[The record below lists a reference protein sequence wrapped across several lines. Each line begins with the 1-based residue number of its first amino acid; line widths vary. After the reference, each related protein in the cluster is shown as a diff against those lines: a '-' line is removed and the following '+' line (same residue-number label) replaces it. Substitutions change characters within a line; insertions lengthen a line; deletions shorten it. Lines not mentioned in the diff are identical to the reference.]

1 MSRSQTE
8 GGFTGYQK
16 LVVILMAF
24 LQFSIILDFMVM
36 SPLGAM
42 LMPALQISPS
52 QFGLVVSAYAFSAG
66 ISAISAAGFADR
78 FDRKSLLLFFYAGF
92 ILGTF
97 LCAIAP
103 TFHFLLFGRIVTGI
117 FGGVIGSV
125 VLAITTDLFS
135 LQMRGRVMGVV
146 QTAFAASQILG
157 LPIGLYFANIWGWH
171 APFTMIVV
179 VSVIVCGIIMLY
191 LKPVDAHLK
200 LPTDK
205 NPFLHLWSTLTNS
218 RYVLAFATTG
228 LLTLGGYMLMPFGS
242 AFTVHNLGIDLEQL
256 PILYLVTGVS
266 AIAIGPLVGR
276 ASDTCGKFNV
286 FLFGAVLTMIMV
298 AIYTN
303 LGTTPL
309 PWVLLV
315 NVLLFVGIFARMVP
329 TQALISAIPDPGSR
343 GAFMA
348 VNSSLQQISGG
359 IASVLAGLI
368 VAQGSTGRLEHFER
382 LGFILITSVLVTVG
396 MLYLIQRRV
405 PESASV

>member
-1 MSRSQTE
+1 MRRSQTE

-16 LVVILMAF
+16 LVVLLMAF

-42 LMPALQISPS
+42 LMPALQITPS

-66 ISAISAAGFADR
+66 IAAISAAGFADR

-218 RYVLAFATTG
+218 RYVLAFAATG

-242 AFTVHNLGIDLEQL
+242 AFTVYNLGIDLEQL

-266 AIAIGPLVGR
+266 AIAVGPLVGL

-309 PWVLLV
+309 PWVLVV

-359 IASVLAGLI
+359 VASVLAGLI
-368 VAQGSTGRLEHFER
+368 VAQGSTGRLEHFDR
-382 LGFILITSVLVTVG
+382 LGFILITTVLVTVG
-396 MLYLIQRRV
+396 MMYLIHRRV

>member
-1 MSRSQTE
+1 MTQSQTK
-8 GGFTGYQK
+8 GGFTSYQR
-16 LVVILMAF
+16 LVIALMAF

-42 LMPALQISPS
+42 LIPALQITPS

-66 ISAISAAGFADR
+66 ISAILAAGFADR
-78 FDRKSLLLFFYAGF
+78 FDRKRLLLFFYAGF
-92 ILGTF
+92 IVGTF

-117 FGGVIGSV
+117 FGGVIGSI

-171 APFTMIVV
+171 APFMMIVV
-179 VSVIVCGIIMLY
+179 VSIIVCGIIMVY
-191 LKPVDAHLK
+191 LRPVDAHLK
-200 LPTDK
+200 LPTEK
-205 NPFLHLWSTLTNS
+205 NPFLHLWSTLTNF
-218 RYVLAFATTG
+218 RYVLAFAATG
-228 LLTLGGYMLMPFGS
+228 ILTLGGYMLMPFGS
-242 AFTVHNLGIDLEQL
+242 VFTVHNLGIDLEQL

-266 AIAIGPLVGR
+266 AIAVGPLVGR
-276 ASDTCGKFNV
+276 ASDTYGKFNV
-286 FLFGAVLTMIMV
+286 FLFGAVLTMVMV

-309 PWVLLV
+309 PWVLAV
-315 NVLLFVGIFARMVP
+315 NVLLFVGIFARMIP

-359 IASVLAGLI
+359 VASVLAGLI
-368 VAQGSTGRLEHFER
+368 VAQGSTGRLEHFDR

-396 MLYLIQRRV
+396 MMYLIHRRV
-405 PESASV
+405 PENQ

>member
-1 MSRSQTE
+1 MGRLQTE
-8 GGFTGYQK
+8 AGFTGYQK
-16 LVVILMAF
+16 LVVMLMAF

-42 LMPALQISPS
+42 LMPALQITTS
-52 QFGLVVSAYAFSAG
+52 QFGLAVSAYAFSAG

-78 FDRKSLLLFFYAGF
+78 FDRKSLLLFLYAGF

-179 VSVIVCGIIMLY
+179 VSVTVWGIIMLY

-205 NPFLHLWSTLTNS
+205 NPFLHLWSTVTNS
-218 RYVLAFATTG
+218 QYVLAFAATG

-266 AIAIGPLVGR
+266 AIAVGPLVGR

-315 NVLLFVGIFARMVP
+315 NVLLFVGIFARMIP

-359 IASVLAGLI
+359 VASVLAGLI

-382 LGFILITSVLVTVG
+382 LGFILITTVLLTVG
-396 MLYLIQRRV
+396 MMYLIHRRV
-405 PESASV
+405 PEDASV

>member
-1 MSRSQTE
+1 MSLPRTQIA
-8 GGFTGYQK
+8 FTGYQK
-16 LVVILMAF
+16 LVVSLMAF

-42 LMPALQISPS
+42 LMPALQITPS
-52 QFGLVVSAYAFSAG
+52 QFGLAVSAYALSAG
-66 ISAISAAGFADR
+66 MSAILAAGFADR

-92 ILGTF
+92 IVGTL

-103 TFHFLLFGRIVTGI
+103 TFHFLLFARIVTGI

-125 VLAITTDLFS
+125 VLAITADLFP

-146 QTAFAASQILG
+146 QMAFAASQILG
-157 LPIGLYFANIWGWH
+157 LPIGLYLANIWGWH
-171 APFTMIVV
+171 APFMMIVT
-179 VSVIVCGIIMLY
+179 VSVVVCGVIAVY

-200 LPTDK
+200 LPTEK
-205 NPFLHLWSTLTNS
+205 NPLLHLWSTLINP
-218 RYVLAFATTG
+218 RYMLAFALTG
-228 LLTLGGYMLMPFGS
+228 LATLGGYMLMPFGS
-242 AFTVHNLGIDLEQL
+242 AYTVHNLGIDLEHL

-266 AIAIGPLVGR
+266 AIAVGPLVGR
-276 ASDTCGKFNV
+276 ASDSHGKFNV
-286 FLFGAVLTMIMV
+286 FLFGAILTMVMV

-309 PWVLLV
+309 PWVLAV
-315 NVLLFVGIFARMVP
+315 NVLLFVGIFARMIP

-359 IASVLAGLI
+359 VASVLAGLI
-368 VAQGSTGRLEHFER
+368 VAQGSDGRLEHFDR
-382 LGFILITSVLVTVG
+382 LGLILITTVLVTMG
-396 MLYLIQRRV
+396 MMYRIHRRV
-405 PESASV
+405 PEGASF

>member
-1 MSRSQTE
+1 
-8 GGFTGYQK
+8 
-16 LVVILMAF
+16 
-24 LQFSIILDFMVM
+24 M

-42 LMPALQISPS
+42 LIPALQITPS

-66 ISAISAAGFADR
+66 ISAILAAGFADR
-78 FDRKSLLLFFYAGF
+78 FDRKRLLLFFYAGF
-92 ILGTF
+92 IVGTF
-97 LCAIAP
+97 LCAISP

-117 FGGVIGSV
+117 FGGVIGSI

-157 LPIGLYFANIWGWH
+157 LPIGLYFASIWGWH
-171 APFTMIVV
+171 APFMMIVV
-179 VSVIVCGIIMLY
+179 VSVIVCGIIMVY
-191 LKPVDAHLK
+191 LRPVDAHLK
-200 LPTDK
+200 LPTEK
-205 NPFLHLWSTLTNS
+205 NPFLHLWSTVTNS
-218 RYVLAFATTG
+218 RYVLAFAATG
-228 LLTLGGYMLMPFGS
+228 VLTLGGYMLMPFGS
-242 AFTVHNLGIDLEQL
+242 AYTVHNLGIDLEQL

-266 AIAIGPLVGR
+266 AIAVGPLVGR
-276 ASDTCGKFNV
+276 ASDTYGKFNV
-286 FLFGAVLTMIMV
+286 FLFGAVLTMVMV

-309 PWVLLV
+309 PWVLAV
-315 NVLLFVGIFARMVP
+315 NVLLFVGIFARMIP

-359 IASVLAGLI
+359 VASVLAGLI
-368 VAQGSTGRLEHFER
+368 VAQGSTGRLEHFDR

-396 MLYLIQRRV
+396 MMYLIHRRV
-405 PESASV
+405 PENQ

>member
-1 MSRSQTE
+1 MGRLQTE
-8 GGFTGYQK
+8 AGFTGYQK
-16 LVVILMAF
+16 LVVMLMAF

-42 LMPALQISPS
+42 LMPALQITPS
-52 QFGLVVSAYAFSAG
+52 QFGLAVSAYAFSAG

-78 FDRKSLLLFFYAGF
+78 FDRKSLLLFLYAGF

-179 VSVIVCGIIMLY
+179 VSVTVWGIIMLY

-205 NPFLHLWSTLTNS
+205 NPFLHLWSTVTNS
-218 RYVLAFATTG
+218 QYVLAFAATG

-266 AIAIGPLVGR
+266 AIAVGPLVGR

-315 NVLLFVGIFARMVP
+315 NVLLFVGIFARMIP

-359 IASVLAGLI
+359 VASVLAGLI

-382 LGFILITSVLVTVG
+382 LGFILITTVLLTVG
-396 MLYLIQRRV
+396 MMYLIHRRV
-405 PESASV
+405 PEDASV

>member
-1 MSRSQTE
+1 MGRSQTE
-8 GGFTGYQK
+8 GEFTRYQK

-42 LMPALQISPS
+42 LMPALQITPS

-78 FDRKSLLLFFYAGF
+78 FDRKRLLLFFYAGF

-200 LPTDK
+200 LPTNK

-218 RYVLAFATTG
+218 RYVLAFAATG
-228 LLTLGGYMLMPFGS
+228 LLALGGYMLMPFGS

-382 LGFILITSVLVTVG
+382 LGFILITTVLVTVG
-396 MLYLIQRRV
+396 MMYLIHRRV
-405 PESASV
+405 PEDASV

>member
-1 MSRSQTE
+1 MGRSQTE
-8 GGFTGYQK
+8 AGLGYQK
-16 LVVILMAF
+16 LVVMLMAF

-42 LMPALQISPS
+42 LMPALQITPS
-52 QFGLVVSAYAFSAG
+52 QFGLAVSAYAFSAG

-78 FDRKSLLLFFYAGF
+78 FDRKSLLLFLYAGF

-125 VLAITTDLFS
+125 ALAITTDLFS

-179 VSVIVCGIIMLY
+179 VSVTVWGIIMLY

-205 NPFLHLWSTLTNS
+205 NPFLHLWSTVTNS
-218 RYVLAFATTG
+218 QYVLAFAATG

-266 AIAIGPLVGR
+266 AIAVGPLVGR

-286 FLFGAVLTMIMV
+286 FLFGTVLTMIMV

-315 NVLLFVGIFARMVP
+315 NVLLFVGIFARMIP

-359 IASVLAGLI
+359 VASVLAGLI

-382 LGFILITSVLVTVG
+382 LGFILITTVLLTVG
-396 MLYLIQRRV
+396 MMYLIHRRV
-405 PESASV
+405 PEDASV

>member
-1 MSRSQTE
+1 MGRSQTE
-8 GGFTGYQK
+8 GEFTRYQK

-78 FDRKSLLLFFYAGF
+78 FDRKRLLLFFYAGF
-92 ILGTF
+92 IVGTF

-179 VSVIVCGIIMLY
+179 VSVTVWGIIMLY

-266 AIAIGPLVGR
+266 AIAVGPLVGR

-359 IASVLAGLI
+359 VASVLAGLI

-382 LGFILITSVLVTVG
+382 LGFILITTVLVTVG

>member
-1 MSRSQTE
+1 MGRLQTE
-8 GGFTGYQK
+8 AGFTGYQK
-16 LVVILMAF
+16 LVVMLMAF

-42 LMPALQISPS
+42 LMPALQITPS
-52 QFGLVVSAYAFSAG
+52 QFGLAVSAYAFSAG

-78 FDRKSLLLFFYAGF
+78 FDRKSLLLFLYAGF

-125 VLAITTDLFS
+125 ALAITTDLFS

-179 VSVIVCGIIMLY
+179 VSVTVWGIIMLY

-205 NPFLHLWSTLTNS
+205 NPFLHLWSTVTNS
-218 RYVLAFATTG
+218 QYVLAFAATG

-266 AIAIGPLVGR
+266 AIAVGPLVGR

-315 NVLLFVGIFARMVP
+315 NVLLFVGIFARMIP

-359 IASVLAGLI
+359 VASVLAGLI
-368 VAQGSTGRLEHFER
+368 VAQGSTGKLEHFEH
-382 LGFILITSVLVTVG
+382 LGFILITTVLLTVG
-396 MLYLIQRRV
+396 MMYLIHRRV
-405 PESASV
+405 PEDASV

>member
-1 MSRSQTE
+1 MGRLQTE
-8 GGFTGYQK
+8 AGFTGYQK
-16 LVVILMAF
+16 LVVMLMAF

-42 LMPALQISPS
+42 LMPALQITPS
-52 QFGLVVSAYAFSAG
+52 QFGLAVSAYAFSAG

-78 FDRKSLLLFFYAGF
+78 FDRKSLLLFLYAGF

-125 VLAITTDLFS
+125 ALAITTDLFS

-179 VSVIVCGIIMLY
+179 VSVTVWGIIMLY

-205 NPFLHLWSTLTNS
+205 NPFLHLWSTVTNS
-218 RYVLAFATTG
+218 QYVLAFAATG

-266 AIAIGPLVGR
+266 AIAVGPLVGR

-315 NVLLFVGIFARMVP
+315 NVLLFVGIFARMIP

-359 IASVLAGLI
+359 VASVLAGLI

-382 LGFILITSVLVTVG
+382 LGFILITTVLLTVG
-396 MLYLIQRRV
+396 MMYLIHRRV
-405 PESASV
+405 PEDASV

>member
-1 MSRSQTE
+1 MTQSQTK
-8 GGFTGYQK
+8 GGFTSYQW
-16 LVVILMAF
+16 LVIALMAF

-42 LMPALQISPS
+42 LIPALQITPS

-66 ISAISAAGFADR
+66 ISAILAAGFADR
-78 FDRKSLLLFFYAGF
+78 FDRKRLLLFFYAGF
-92 ILGTF
+92 IVGTF

-117 FGGVIGSV
+117 FGGVIGSI

-171 APFTMIVV
+171 APFMMIVV
-179 VSVIVCGIIMLY
+179 VSIIVCGIIMVY
-191 LKPVDAHLK
+191 LRPVDAHLK
-200 LPTDK
+200 LPTEK
-205 NPFLHLWSTLTNS
+205 NPFLHLWSTLTNF
-218 RYVLAFATTG
+218 RYVLAFAATG
-228 LLTLGGYMLMPFGS
+228 ILTLGGYMLMPFGS
-242 AFTVHNLGIDLEQL
+242 VFTVHNLGIDLEQL

-266 AIAIGPLVGR
+266 AIAVGPLVGR
-276 ASDTCGKFNV
+276 ASDTYGKFNV
-286 FLFGAVLTMIMV
+286 FLFGAVLTMVMV

-309 PWVLLV
+309 PWVLAV
-315 NVLLFVGIFARMVP
+315 NVLLFVGIFARMIP

-359 IASVLAGLI
+359 VASVLAGLI
-368 VAQGSTGRLEHFER
+368 VAQGSTGRLEHFDR

-396 MLYLIQRRV
+396 MMYLIHRRV
-405 PESASV
+405 PENQ

>member
-1 MSRSQTE
+1 MSLSQTE
-8 GGFTGYQK
+8 GAFTSYQK
-16 LVVILMAF
+16 LVVALMAF

-42 LMPALQISPS
+42 LMPALQITPS
-52 QFGLVVSAYAFSAG
+52 QFGLAVSAYAFSAG
-66 ISAISAAGFADR
+66 ISAILAAGFADR

-125 VLAITTDLFS
+125 VLAIIADLFP

-157 LPIGLYFANIWGWH
+157 LPIGLYLATVWGWH
-171 APFTMIVV
+171 APFMMIVV
-179 VSVIVCGIIMLY
+179 VSIIACGIIAVY

-200 LPTDK
+200 LPIEK
-205 NPFLHLWSTLTNS
+205 NPFVHLWSTLTNS
-218 RYVLAFATTG
+218 RYILPFAATG
-228 LLTLGGYMLMPFGS
+228 LLTLGGYMLMPFAS
-242 AFTVHNLGIDLEQL
+242 VYTVNNLGIDLEKL

-276 ASDTCGKFNV
+276 ASDTYGKFNV
-286 FLFGAVLTMIMV
+286 FLFGAALTMIMV

-303 LGTTPL
+303 LGPTPL
-309 PWVLLV
+309 PWVLTV
-315 NVLLFVGIFARMVP
+315 NVLLFVGIFSRMIP
-329 TQALISAIPDPGSR
+329 TQALISAIPEPASR

-359 IASVLAGLI
+359 VASVFAGLI
-368 VAQGSTGRLEHFER
+368 VVQGSNGTLEHFDR
-382 LGFILITSVLVTVG
+382 LGFILIGTVLITVG
-396 MLYLIQRRV
+396 MMYLIHRRV
-405 PESASV
+405 AEDVSH

>member
-1 MSRSQTE
+1 MSTSE
-8 GGFTGYQK
+8 VDAAFTSYQR
-16 LVVILMAF
+16 LVVALMAF

-42 LMPALQISPS
+42 LMPALQIAPS

-66 ISAISAAGFADR
+66 ISAILAAGFADR
-78 FDRKSLLLFFYAGF
+78 FDRKNLLLFFYTGF
-92 ILGTF
+92 IVGTF

-103 TFHFLLFGRIVTGI
+103 TFKFLLFGRVVTGV

-125 VLAITTDLFS
+125 VLAITADLFP

-157 LPIGLYFANIWGWH
+157 LPIGLYFATIGGWH
-171 APFTMIVV
+171 APFMMIVV
-179 VSVIVCGIIMLY
+179 VSLFVCGIIFVY
-191 LKPVDAHLK
+191 LQPVDAHLK
-200 LPTDK
+200 RATET

-218 RYVLAFATTG
+218 RYVLAFAATG
-228 LLTLGGYMLMPFGS
+228 LLSLGGYMLMPFGS
-242 AFTVHNLGIDLEQL
+242 AYTVHNLGIDLEKL

-266 AIAIGPLVGR
+266 AIAVGPLVGR
-276 ASDTCGKFNV
+276 ASDTYGKFNV
-286 FLFGAVLTMIMV
+286 FLFGAALTMVMV

-309 PWVLLV
+309 PWVLVV
-315 NVLLFVGIFARMVP
+315 NVLLFAGIFARMIP

-348 VNSSLQQISGG
+348 VTSSLQQISGG
-359 IASVLAGLI
+359 VASVLAGLI
-368 VAQGSTGRLEHFER
+368 VHEGASGRLEHFNR
-382 LGFILITSVLVTVG
+382 LGFILITTVLVTIG
-396 MLYLIQRRV
+396 MMYLIHRRV
-405 PESASV
+405 RDGPSN

>member
-1 MSRSQTE
+1 MGLSQTE
-8 GGFTGYQK
+8 DGFTGYQK
-16 LVVILMAF
+16 LVVVLLAF

-42 LMPALQISPS
+42 LMPALQITPS
-52 QFGLVVSAYAFSAG
+52 QFGRAVSAYAFSAG
-66 ISAISAAGFADR
+66 ISAILAAGFADR

-92 ILGTF
+92 ILGTL

-125 VLAITTDLFS
+125 VLAITADQFS

-157 LPIGLYFANIWGWH
+157 LPIGLFLANIWGWH
-171 APFTMIVV
+171 APFMMIVV
-179 VSVIVCGIIMLY
+179 VSIIVCGVIAVY

-200 LPTDK
+200 LPTER

-218 RYVLAFATTG
+218 RYILAFAATG
-228 LLTLGGYMLMPFGS
+228 LLTLGGYMLMPFAS
-242 AFTVHNLGIDLEQL
+242 AYTVHNLGIGLEKL
-256 PILYLVTGVS
+256 PILYLVTGLS
-266 AIAIGPLVGR
+266 AIAVGPLVGR
-276 ASDTCGKFNV
+276 ASDAHGKFNV
-286 FLFGAVLTMIMV
+286 FLFGAFLTMVMV

-309 PWVLLV
+309 PWVLVV
-315 NVLLFVGIFARMVP
+315 NVLLFVGTFARMIP

-348 VNSSLQQISGG
+348 VNSSLQQLSGG
-359 IASVLAGLI
+359 VASVLAGLI
-368 VAQGSTGRLEHFER
+368 VAEGSDGKLEHFDR
-382 LGFILITSVLVTVG
+382 VGFILIASVLVTVG
-396 MLYLIQRRV
+396 MMYLIHRRV
-405 PESASV
+405 PEGASR

>member
-1 MSRSQTE
+1 MGRSQTE

-42 LMPALQISPS
+42 LMPALQITPS

-135 LQMRGRVMGVV
+135 LQMRGRVLGVV

-179 VSVIVCGIIMLY
+179 VSIIVCGIIMLY

-218 RYVLAFATTG
+218 RHVLAFAATG

-266 AIAIGPLVGR
+266 AIAVGPLVGR
-276 ASDTCGKFNV
+276 ASDTFGKFNV

-329 TQALISAIPDPGSR
+329 TQALISAIPHPGSR

-368 VAQGSTGRLEHFER
+368 VTQGSTGRLEHFER
-382 LGFILITSVLVTVG
+382 LGFILITTVLVTVG
-396 MLYLIQRRV
+396 MMYLIHRRV
-405 PESASV
+405 PESAGV

>member
-1 MSRSQTE
+1 MTQSQTK
-8 GGFTGYQK
+8 GGFTSYQR
-16 LVVILMAF
+16 LVMAF

-42 LMPALQISPS
+42 LIPALQITPS

-66 ISAISAAGFADR
+66 ISAILAAGFADR
-78 FDRKSLLLFFYAGF
+78 FDRKRLLLFFYAGF
-92 ILGTF
+92 IVGTF

-117 FGGVIGSV
+117 FGGVIGSI
-125 VLAITTDLFS
+125 VLAITTGLFS

-171 APFTMIVV
+171 APFMMIVV
-179 VSVIVCGIIMLY
+179 VSIIVCGIIMVY
-191 LKPVDAHLK
+191 LRPVDAHLK
-200 LPTDK
+200 LPTEK
-205 NPFLHLWSTLTNS
+205 NPFLHLWSTLTNF
-218 RYVLAFATTG
+218 RYVLAFAATG
-228 LLTLGGYMLMPFGS
+228 ILTLGGYMLMPFGS
-242 AFTVHNLGIDLEQL
+242 VFTVHNLGIDLEQL

-266 AIAIGPLVGR
+266 AIAVGPLVGR
-276 ASDTCGKFNV
+276 ASDTYGKFNV
-286 FLFGAVLTMIMV
+286 FLFGAVLTMVMV

-309 PWVLLV
+309 PWVLAV
-315 NVLLFVGIFARMVP
+315 NVLLFVGIFARMIP

-359 IASVLAGLI
+359 VASVLAGLI
-368 VAQGSTGRLEHFER
+368 VAQGSTGRLEHFDR

-396 MLYLIQRRV
+396 MMYLIHRRV
-405 PESASV
+405 PENQ

>member
-1 MSRSQTE
+1 MSLSQTE
-8 GGFTGYQK
+8 NGFTSYQK
-16 LVVILMAF
+16 LVVTLMAF

-42 LMPALQISPS
+42 LMPALQITPS
-52 QFGLVVSAYAFSAG
+52 QFGLVVSVYAFSAG
-66 ISAISAAGFADR
+66 ISAILAAGFADR

-103 TFHFLLFGRIVTGI
+103 TFHFLLFGRTVTGV

-135 LQMRGRVMGVV
+135 LQMRGRVMGAV

-157 LPIGLYFANIWGWH
+157 LPIGLFFANLWGWH
-171 APFTMIVV
+171 APFIMIVA
-179 VSVIVCGIIMLY
+179 VSIIVCGIIVVY

-200 LPTDK
+200 LPTEK
-205 NPFLHLWSTLTNS
+205 NPFLHLWSTVTNS
-218 RYVLAFATTG
+218 RYVLAFAATG
-228 LLTLGGYMLMPFGS
+228 LLSLGGYMLMPFGS
-242 AFTVHNLGIDLEQL
+242 AYTVHNLGIDLERL

-266 AIAIGPLVGR
+266 AIAVGPLVGR
-276 ASDTCGKFNV
+276 ASDACGKFNV
-286 FLFGAVLTMIMV
+286 FLFGAILTMIMV

-309 PWVLLV
+309 PWVLAV
-315 NVLLFVGIFARMVP
+315 NVLLFVGIFARMIP

-359 IASVLAGLI
+359 VASVLAGQI
-368 VAQGSTGRLEHFER
+368 VVQSSTGRLEHFDR
-382 LGFILITSVLVTVG
+382 LGFILITTVLVTVG
-396 MLYLIQRRV
+396 MMYLIHHRV
-405 PESASV
+405 PEDVRD

>member
-1 MSRSQTE
+1 MTQSQTK
-8 GGFTGYQK
+8 GGFTSYQR
-16 LVVILMAF
+16 LVIALMAF

-42 LMPALQISPS
+42 LIPALQITPS

-66 ISAISAAGFADR
+66 ISAILAAGFADR
-78 FDRKSLLLFFYAGF
+78 FDRKRLLLFFYAGF
-92 ILGTF
+92 IVGTF

-117 FGGVIGSV
+117 FGGVIGSI

-171 APFTMIVV
+171 APFMMIVV
-179 VSVIVCGIIMLY
+179 VSIIVCGIIMAY
-191 LKPVDAHLK
+191 LRPVDAHLK
-200 LPTDK
+200 LPTEK
-205 NPFLHLWSTLTNS
+205 NPFLHLWSTLTNF
-218 RYVLAFATTG
+218 RYVLAFAATG
-228 LLTLGGYMLMPFGS
+228 ILTLGGYMLMPFGS
-242 AFTVHNLGIDLEQL
+242 VFTVHNLGIDLEQL

-266 AIAIGPLVGR
+266 AIAVGPLVGR
-276 ASDTCGKFNV
+276 ASDTYGKFNV
-286 FLFGAVLTMIMV
+286 FLFGAVLTMVMV

-309 PWVLLV
+309 PWVLAV
-315 NVLLFVGIFARMVP
+315 NVLLFVGIFARMIP

-359 IASVLAGLI
+359 VASVLAGLI
-368 VAQGSTGRLEHFER
+368 VAQGSTGRLEHFDR

-396 MLYLIQRRV
+396 MMYLIHRRV
-405 PESASV
+405 PENQ

>member
-1 MSRSQTE
+1 MGRSQTK

-36 SPLGAM
+36 SPLGAI
-42 LMPALQISPS
+42 LMPALQITPS
-52 QFGLVVSAYAFSAG
+52 QFGLVVSVYAFSAG

-78 FDRKSLLLFFYAGF
+78 FDRKNLLLFFYAGF

-117 FGGVIGSV
+117 FGGVIGSI

-179 VSVIVCGIIMLY
+179 ISLIVCGIIMLY

-200 LPTDK
+200 LPTEQ

-218 RYVLAFATTG
+218 RYILAFTATG
-228 LLTLGGYMLMPFGS
+228 MLTLGGYMLMPFGS

-266 AIAIGPLVGR
+266 AIAVGPLVGR
-276 ASDTCGKFNV
+276 ASDSYGKFNV
-286 FLFGAVLTMIMV
+286 FLCGAVLTMIMV

-315 NVLLFVGIFARMVP
+315 NVLLFVGIFARMIP
-329 TQALISAIPDPGSR
+329 TQALISAIPHPASR

-359 IASVLAGLI
+359 VASVLAGLI
-368 VAQGSTGRLEHFER
+368 VTQGSSGRLEHFER
-382 LGFILITSVLVTVG
+382 LGFILITTVLVTVG
-396 MLYLIQRRV
+396 MMYLIHRRV
-405 PESASV
+405 PESAGV

>member
-1 MSRSQTE
+1 MGRSQTE
-8 GGFTGYQK
+8 AGLGYQK
-16 LVVILMAF
+16 LVVMLMAF

-42 LMPALQISPS
+42 LMPALQITPS
-52 QFGLVVSAYAFSAG
+52 QFGLAVSAYAFSAG

-78 FDRKSLLLFFYAGF
+78 FDRKSLLLFLYAGF

-179 VSVIVCGIIMLY
+179 VSVTVWGIIMLY

-205 NPFLHLWSTLTNS
+205 NPFLHLWSTVTNS
-218 RYVLAFATTG
+218 QYVLAFAATG

-266 AIAIGPLVGR
+266 ATAVGPLVGR

-315 NVLLFVGIFARMVP
+315 NVLLFVGIFARMIP

-359 IASVLAGLI
+359 VASVLAGLI

-382 LGFILITSVLVTVG
+382 LGFILITTVLLTVG
-396 MLYLIQRRV
+396 MMYLIHRRV
-405 PESASV
+405 PEDASV

>member
-1 MSRSQTE
+1 MSLSQTE
-8 GGFTGYQK
+8 NGFTSYQK
-16 LVVILMAF
+16 LVVTLMAF

-42 LMPALQISPS
+42 LMPALQITPS
-52 QFGLVVSAYAFSAG
+52 QFGLVVSVYAFSAG
-66 ISAISAAGFADR
+66 ISAILAAGFADR

-103 TFHFLLFGRIVTGI
+103 TFHFLLFGRTVTGV

-135 LQMRGRVMGVV
+135 LQMRGRVMGAV

-157 LPIGLYFANIWGWH
+157 LPIGLYFANLWGWH
-171 APFTMIVV
+171 APFIMIVA
-179 VSVIVCGIIMLY
+179 VSIIVCGIIVVY

-200 LPTDK
+200 LPTEK
-205 NPFLHLWSTLTNS
+205 NPFLHLWSTVTNS
-218 RYVLAFATTG
+218 RYVLAFAATG
-228 LLTLGGYMLMPFGS
+228 LLSLGGYMLMPFGS
-242 AFTVHNLGIDLEQL
+242 AYTVHNLGIDLEQL

-266 AIAIGPLVGR
+266 AIAVGPLVGR
-276 ASDTCGKFNV
+276 ASDACGKFNV
-286 FLFGAVLTMIMV
+286 FLFGAILTMIMV

-309 PWVLLV
+309 PWVLAV
-315 NVLLFVGIFARMVP
+315 NVLLFVGIFARMIP

-359 IASVLAGLI
+359 VASVLAGQI
-368 VAQGSTGRLEHFER
+368 VVQSSTGRLEHFDR
-382 LGFILITSVLVTVG
+382 LGFILITTVLVTVG
-396 MLYLIQRRV
+396 MMYLIHHRV
-405 PESASV
+405 PEDIRD

>member
-1 MSRSQTE
+1 MSLSQTE
-8 GGFTGYQK
+8 GGFTSYQR
-16 LVVILMAF
+16 LVVTLMAF
-24 LQFSIILDFMVM
+24 LQFSIILDFTVM

-42 LMPALQISPS
+42 LMPALQTTPS

-66 ISAISAAGFADR
+66 ISAILAAGFADR

-97 LCAIAP
+97 LCASAP

-125 VLAITTDLFS
+125 VLAITADLFS

-171 APFTMIVV
+171 APFMMIVV
-179 VSVIVCGIIMLY
+179 VSVFVWGIIMVY

-200 LPTDK
+200 LPTEK

-218 RYVLAFATTG
+218 RYILAFATTG

-242 AFTVHNLGIDLEQL
+242 AYTVHNLGIDLEQL

-266 AIAIGPLVGR
+266 AIAVGPLVGR
-276 ASDTCGKFNV
+276 ASDTCGKYNV
-286 FLFGAVLTMIMV
+286 FLFGAVVTIVMV

-309 PWVLLV
+309 PWVLAV
-315 NVLLFVGIFARMVP
+315 NVLLFVGIFARMIP

-359 IASVLAGLI
+359 VASVLAGLI
-368 VAQGSTGRLEHFER
+368 VAQSSTGRLVHLDR
-382 LGFILITSVLVTVG
+382 LGFILITTVLVTVG
-396 MLYLIQRRV
+396 MMYLIHRRV
-405 PESASV
+405 PQGAGD

>member
-1 MSRSQTE
+1 MGGSQSE

-16 LVVILMAF
+16 LVVLLMAF

-42 LMPALQISPS
+42 LMPALQITPS

-218 RYVLAFATTG
+218 RYVLAFAATG

-242 AFTVHNLGIDLEQL
+242 AFTVHNLGIDLEKL

-276 ASDTCGKFNV
+276 ASDKCGKFNV
-286 FLFGAVLTMIMV
+286 FLFGAVMTMIMV

-329 TQALISAIPDPGSR
+329 TQALISAIPAPGSR

-359 IASVLAGLI
+359 VASVLAGLI
-368 VAQGSTGRLEHFER
+368 VAQGSSGRLEHFER
-382 LGFILITSVLVTVG
+382 LGFVLITTVLVTVG
-396 MLYLIQRRV
+396 MMYLIHRRV
-405 PESASV
+405 PEKAGV